1 MYKSINVF
9 SLEVKQLHRSMA
21 WCVEVR
27 SSALGCSA
35 LTVYVMPVVSVN
47 EIK

>member
-1 MYKSINVF
+1 MYKCLSVF
-9 SLEVKQLHRSMA
+9 SLEVKQLHISMA

-27 SSALGCSA
+27 SNALGCSA
-35 LTVYVMPVVSVN
+35 LTVYVMPVVDVN